1 MRKVLVLGLCAL
13 FVVGVASLSM
23 AAGKKPAETHHHI
36 VGEVVSVD
44 ATAKTITVK
53 ETLKSG
59 ESKEMTFTLADNV
72 KVMAQ
77 GKKVGIEELQAGDSV
92 TVKFTKKEGVDV
104 AEELHVAKPAPK
116 KS

>member
-1 MRKVLVLGLCAL
+1 MRKMFVVGLCAL

-23 AAGKKPAETHHHI
+23 AAAKKPAEVHHHV
-36 VGEVVSVD
+36 VGEVVSID

-59 ESKEMTFTLADNV
+59 ESKEMTFTLADNL
-72 KVMAQ
+72 KVMSQ
-77 GKKVGIEELQAGDSV
+77 GKTAKIEDLQAGDSV
-92 TVKFTKKEGVDV
+92 TVKFEKKAGVDV
-104 AEELHVAKPAPK
+104 AEELRVAKPAPK